1 MDDLI
6 SRQRTINAII
16 KMLGIADES
25 FLLPAEKAIVDCI
38 KSQPTVQPERNG
50 EWIRTTIVEWFGT
63 DDDEKDVYRDVPT
76 YKCSICGN
84 PLMVGQ
90 LKTRYCPACGAKMEG
105 GTR

>member
-38 KSQPTVQPERNG
+38 KSQPSSQPK
-50 EWIRTTIVEWFGT
+50 RTGHWVGI
-63 DDDEKDVYRDVPT
+63 DDEPCEVFECD
-76 YKCSICGN
+76 ICG
-84 PLMVGQ
+84 
-90 LKTRYCPACGAKMEG
+90 KTYDTCGYTWDLPNYCPNCGAKMEG